1 MPIRAR
7 WCRCE
12 AEVASCVEEVEG
24 VLEVASEELRK
35 EVRRLHD
42 QAEVGGE

>member
-1 MPIRAR
+1 M
-7 WCRCE
+7 
-12 AEVASCVEEVEG
+12 ASCVEEVEG
-24 VLEVASEELRK
+24 VLEVASEELGK